1 MRSEGRPNLY
11 TDEQLLNVLKDYQ
24 KNHPN
29 QKIKYVQLEKATGI
43 KVHIWKYQMRDTIE
57 AINKKIAGA
66 NIPARIGYNLPSVED
81 MLINIENEPAMLKY
95 YLQTLLDMVNNLYQ
109 YKEAN
114 KSIDMLNEDHKEE
127 VDVLKMEIDELK
139 KLLDNQQ
146 DVLNRYILSSA
157 SKQKR
162 EQEGIKDNI
171 IQLDAESLKRYDEIE
186 NNKQAE

>member
-1 MRSEGRPNLY
+1 MRTEGRPALY
-11 TDEQLLNVLKDYQ
+11 TNEQLLNALKDYQ
-24 KNHPN
+24 KEHPN
-29 QKIKYVQLEKATGI
+29 QKIKYAQLEKTTGI

-66 NIPARIGYNLPSVED
+66 NIPERTGYNLPSVED
-81 MLINIENEPAMLKY
+81 MLINIESEPSMQKY

-114 KSIDMLNEDHKEE
+114 KSIDILKADHKEE
-127 VDVLKMEIDELK
+127 VDTLKMENKELR

-162 EQEGIKDNI
+162 EQQGIKDNI
-171 IQLDAESLKRYDEIE
+171 IQLDASSLKRYDEMFE
-186 NNKQAE
+186 ALMK

>member
-1 MRSEGRPNLY
+1 MRSDGRPALY
-11 TDEQLLNVLKDYQ
+11 TNEQLLNILKDYQ

-29 QKIKYVQLEKATGI
+29 QKIKYAQLEKATGI

-57 AINKKIAGA
+57 SINKKIAGA
-66 NIPARIGYNLPSVED
+66 SIPARIGYNLPSVED
-81 MLINIENEPAMLKY
+81 MLINIENEPSMQKY
-95 YLQTLLDMVNNLYQ
+95 YLQTLSDMVNNLYQ

-114 KSIDMLNEDHKEE
+114 KSIDILNADHKEE
-127 VDVLKMEIDELK
+127 IDTLKMENNELK
-139 KLLDNQQ
+139 KIIDNQQ

-171 IQLDAESLKRYDEIE
+171 IQLDAESLKRYDEMFE
-186 NNKQAE
+186 ALMK

>member
-1 MRSEGRPNLY
+1 MRTEGRPALY
-11 TDEQLLNVLKDYQ
+11 TNEQLLNVLKDYQ

-29 QKIKYVQLEKATGI
+29 QKIKYAQLEKVTSI

-66 NIPARIGYNLPSVED
+66 NIPERTGYNLPSVED
-81 MLINIENEPAMLKY
+81 MLINIESEPSMQKY

-109 YKEAN
+109 YKEVN
-114 KSIDMLNEDHKEE
+114 KSIDILKADHRKE
-127 VDVLKMEIDELK
+127 VDALKMENDELR

-162 EQEGIKDNI
+162 EQQGIKDNI
-171 IQLDAESLKRYDEIE
+171 IQLDTESLKRYDEMFE
-186 NNKQAE
+186 ALMK

>member
-1 MRSEGRPNLY
+1 MRTDGRPALY
-11 TDEQLLNVLKDYQ
+11 TNEQLLNVLKDYQ

-29 QKIKYVQLEKATGI
+29 QKIKYAQLEKATGI

-81 MLINIENEPAMLKY
+81 MLIDIENEPAMQKY

-114 KSIDMLNEDHKEE
+114 KSIDILNADHKEE
-127 VDVLKMEIDELK
+127 VDTLKMENEELK

-146 DVLNRYILSSA
+146 DVINRYILSSA

-162 EQEGIKDNI
+162 EQEGIKENI
-171 IQLDAESLKRYDEIE
+171 IQLDAESLKRYDEMFE
-186 NNKQAE
+186 ALMK

>member
-1 MRSEGRPNLY
+1 MRTDGRPALY
-11 TDEQLLNVLKDYQ
+11 TNEQLLNALKDYQ
-24 KNHPN
+24 KDHPN
-29 QKIKYVQLEKATGI
+29 QKIRYAQLEKATGI

-81 MLINIENEPAMLKY
+81 MLTNIENEPAMLKY

-114 KSIDMLNEDHKEE
+114 KSIDILNADHKEE
-127 VDVLKMEIDELK
+127 VDTLKMEIDELK

-171 IQLDAESLKRYDEIE
+171 IQLDAESLKRYDEMFE
-186 NNKQAE
+186 ALMK

>member
-29 QKIKYVQLEKATGI
+29 QKIKYVQLEKATCI

-171 IQLDAESLKRYDEIE
+171 IQLDAESLKRYDEMFE
-186 NNKQAE
+186 SLMK